1 MARTKGS
8 KMVKGKHIQ
17 HTSKFINEVNSVNN
31 FKPYT
36 PFRISDETWLVGK
49 YKGAKL
55 NEIPKSYIEWVLK
68 NFNLTSTASS
78 ILKSKLL

>member
-1 MARTKGS
+1 MKKKKTFNRQ
-8 KMVKGKHIQ
+8 HIQ
-17 HTSKFINEVNSVNN
+17 HTSKFISELNSVTNS
-31 FKPYT
+31 KPYT

-55 NEIPKSYIEWVLK
+55 DDIPKSYIGWVLN

-78 ILKSKLL
+78 ILKNKL